1 MQTFVAV
8 GIGIGMKLADQGD
21 IQAGFLFG
29 LAHGGLFQ
37 AFTDINE
44 AAGQRPAAPERFDT
58 PLDQQDSRGDRR
70 GPAGESI
77 EEVAG
82 GAGGSLSLNQSW
94 LEGKVA
100 GLSAALDLGVGT
112 TETESIRNEAEAL
125 LKDLQA

>member
-1 MQTFVAV
+1 MRV
-8 GIGIGMKLADQGD
+8 
-21 IQAGFLFG
+21 
-29 LAHGGLFQ
+29 
-37 AFTDINE
+37 
-44 AAGQRPAAPERFDT
+44 
-58 PLDQQDSRGDRR
+58 DSDMY
-70 GPAGESI
+70 
-77 EEVAG
+77 VAG